1 MPYSRTPQLEIL
13 ELKDESIVFVLSK
26 TDLSI
31 ANALRRIMISEVPTM
46 AIDLVELEANSSVLI
61 DEFISHR
68 LGLIPLTSHK
78 MEKFNYTR
86 DCSCVEKCPHCSVE
100 FRLSVTCT
108 DERTRDVTSQD
119 LFSQDPDVV
128 PIDVVSEREESEH
141 GILIVKLRK
150 GQELKLKATAKKG
163 VGKEHAKWSPVC
175 GCTFQFDPEIK
186 INQNRMDEL
195 SEQQKSDWANSCP
208 TKVYKYDEETKRVEV
223 EDAVRCMYCLE
234 CKKKAADFG
243 KPDLVTIGSKQ
254 DRFIFS
260 VEVTGALRPEEIV
273 LSALNVLKLKLANV
287 QANLNMEQ

>member
-1 MPYSRTPQLEIL
+1 MPFSRTPQIEIL
-13 ELKDESIVFVLSK
+13 ELKDDSIVFVLSK
-26 TDLSI
+26 TDLSV
-31 ANALRRIMISEVPTM
+31 ANALRRIMIAEVPTM

-78 MEKFNYTR
+78 MDKFNYTR
-86 DCSCVEKCPHCSVE
+86 DCSCVEKCPHCSVD

-108 DERTRDVTSQD
+108 DDRTRDVTSQD
-119 LFSQDPDVV
+119 LFSQDQDVNPV
-128 PIDVVSEREESEH
+128 DASTGGEESN

-175 GCTFQFDPEIK
+175 GISFQFDPDIR
-186 INQNRMDEL
+186 INASRMEEL
-195 SEQQKSDWANSCP
+195 SETQKIEWANSCP
-208 TKVYKYDEETKRVEV
+208 TKVYKYDEDSKRVDI
-223 EDAVRCMYCLE
+223 EDAVRCMYCQE
-234 CKKKAADFG
+234 CKKKAVELG
-243 KPDLVTIGSKQ
+243 KPDLVTVTSKQ

-260 VEVTGALRPEEIV
+260 VEVTGALKPEEVV